1 MSLKIQM
8 TVKDLLWL
16 NNFTSKD
23 STESR
28 GFANIN
34 ITKIFDKHYLIVTDG
49 IVCIVK
55 HIEPIEIET
64 FPLNLSIQFG
74 KISLDKLKNYTDN
87 TKITIDFSEKLWYG
101 SDDCKYDCTPYVK
114 CIFHFK
120 NWLQSFTSDI
130 KLDDTEIME
139 YCIDTKLL
147 SKFCKDD
154 KKVIIYPCD
163 KRILLVKIPN
173 ELDTFGFIVRKV
185 IKDEE
190 VSNEFEDLM
199 KHFIQTGV

>member
-8 TVKDLLWL
+8 TTKDLLWL

-23 STESR
+23 TTESR

-49 IVCIVK
+49 IVCVIK
-55 HIEPIEIET
+55 YIEPIETET
-64 FPLNLSIQFG
+64 FPLNLSVQFG
-74 KISLDKLKNYTDN
+74 KTSLDRLKNYSDN
-87 TKITIDFSEKLWYG
+87 TEIVIDFNEKVWYSPEG
-101 SDDCKYDCTPYVK
+101 YKYDCTPYVK
-114 CIFHFK
+114 CLMYFK
-120 NWLQSFTSDI
+120 NWLQGFTSDI

-139 YCIDTKLL
+139 YCIDVKLL

-173 ELDTFGFIVRKV
+173 ELDTFGFIVRRTLQ
-185 IKDEE
+185 DAE
-190 VSNEFEDLM
+190 VSNEFEELIQ
-199 KHFIQTGV
+199 HFIQKGV

>member
-1 MSLKIQM
+1 MQVEM
-8 TVKDLLWL
+8 TAKDLLWL
-16 NNFTSKD
+16 NSFTSKD

-34 ITKIFDKHYLIVTDG
+34 LTKIFDKHYLIASDG
-49 IVCIVK
+49 FVCVIK
-55 HIEPIEIET
+55 HIEPIETET
-64 FPLNLSIQFG
+64 FPLNLSVQFG

-87 TKITIDFSEKLWYG
+87 TKITIDFSNKVWYG
-101 SDDCKYDCTPYVK
+101 PDDCKYDCTPYVK
-114 CIFHFK
+114 CRMYFK
-120 NWLQSFTSDI
+120 NWLQGFTSNI
-130 KLDDTEIME
+130 KLDDTEVIE

-147 SKFCKDD
+147 SKFCKDE

-173 ELDTFGFIVRKV
+173 ELDTFGFIVRKP
-185 IKDEE
+185 IQDEE

>member
-8 TVKDLLWL
+8 TTKDLLWL

-23 STESR
+23 TTESR

-49 IVCIVK
+49 IVCIIK
-55 HIEPIEIET
+55 HIEPIETET
-64 FPLNLSIQFG
+64 FPLNLSVQFG
-74 KISLDKLKNYTDN
+74 KTSLDKLKNYSDN
-87 TKITIDFSEKLWYG
+87 TKVVIDFNEKVWYNPEG
-101 SDDCKYDCTPYVK
+101 YKYDCTPYVQ
-114 CIFHFK
+114 CRMYFK
-120 NWLQSFTSDI
+120 NWLQGFTSDI
-130 KLDDTEIME
+130 KLNDTEIME
-139 YCIDTKLL
+139 YCIDIKLL

-173 ELDTFGFIVRKV
+173 ELDTFGFIVRRALQ
-185 IKDEE
+185 DAE
-190 VSNEFEDLM
+190 VSNEFEELIQ
-199 KHFIQTGV
+199 HFIQKGV

>member
-8 TVKDLLWL
+8 TTKDLLWL
-16 NNFTSKD
+16 NSFASKD
-23 STESR
+23 NTESR

-34 ITKIFDKHYLIVTDG
+34 LTKIFDKYYLIVTDG
-49 IVCIVK
+49 FVCVVK
-55 HIEPIEIET
+55 HIEPIETDT
-64 FPLNLSIQFG
+64 FPLNLSAQFG

-87 TKITIDFSEKLWYG
+87 TNIIIDFSNNIWYG
-101 SDDCKYDCTPYVK
+101 PDGCKYDCTPYVK
-114 CIFHFK
+114 CRMYFK
-120 NWLQSFTSDI
+120 NWLQGFTADI

-147 SKFCKDD
+147 SKFCKDN
-154 KKVIIYPCD
+154 KKVIVYPCD

-173 ELDTFGFIVRKV
+173 ELDTFGFIVRRP
-185 IKDEE
+185 IQDEE